1 MKLTRKSLGLV
12 APAVALAA
20 GALVAGTGTAA
31 QASTVSAGHAKPFVG
46 VFDEIKNVGN
56 NLCMQA
62 TQATPNVPVVQEPCD
77 STNPLQGWQF
87 TQISGNT
94 YGFLNQGSGACLFAF
109 VGAQNGA
116 PMGVDTCRKVSN
128 EQFDT
133 HASLPNVTELESKI
147 GFSDTGFCVD
157 VPGAT
162 TNPGVQLQLFT
173 CNGTLAQRW
182 VLGFA
187 S

>member
-1 MKLTRKSLGLV
+1 MHLTRKSIGLV

-20 GALVAGTGTAA
+20 AALVAGSGTAA
-31 QASTVSAGHAKPFVG
+31 QASTSAAHVKPFVG
-46 VFDEIKNVGN
+46 VFNEIKNVGN

-62 TQATPNVPVVQEPCD
+62 TQATSNVPVVQEPCD

-87 TQISGNT
+87 TQVSGST
-94 YGFLNQGSGACLFAF
+94 YGFLNQASGACLFAF
-109 VGAQNGA
+109 IGAQNGA

-133 HASLPNVTELESKI
+133 HTTLPDVTVLESKI

-162 TNPGVQLQLFT
+162 STPGVQLQLFT

-182 VLGFA
+182 VVGFA